1 MEWDY
6 VPFSIV
12 FLTKCLFPL
21 DVFSPTAN
29 QFGDNCRGVICFL
42 KGESAEL
49 LAVRSSDGEGCVN
62 DIFDHG
68 EGTISGTAA
77 KKDSWWYID
86 LGSCYQLVI
95 TNCSLRDGK
104 KNGESALTDWRL
116 EGSND
121 GEIWIKFKTGSKMKG
136 SNCNCE
142 DKPLFRTGLWSFRG
156 KIEPFRFFRI
166 FQTGVNSSRR
176 YGIYLSGIELYG
188 ILLKAES

>member
-1 MEWDY
+1 M
-6 VPFSIV
+6 
-12 FLTKCLFPL
+12 
-21 DVFSPTAN
+21 
-29 QFGDNCRGVICFL
+29 
-42 KGESAEL
+42 
-49 LAVRSSDGEGCVN
+49 N
-62 DIFDHG
+62 DIFDHR

-86 LGSCYQLVI
+86 LGPCYQLII

-104 KNGESALTDWRL
+104 TNGESALTDWRL

-121 GEIWIKFKTGSKMKG
+121 GETWIKFKSGSKMKG
-136 SNCNCE
+136 SKCKCE
-142 DKPLFRTGLWSFRG
+142 DKPIFRTGLWSFRG

-188 ILLKAES
+188 ILLRAES